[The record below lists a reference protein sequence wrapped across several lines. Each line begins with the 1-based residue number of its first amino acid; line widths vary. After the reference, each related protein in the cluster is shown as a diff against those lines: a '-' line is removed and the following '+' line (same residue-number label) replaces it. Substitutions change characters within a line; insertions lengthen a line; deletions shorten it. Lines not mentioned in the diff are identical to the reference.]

1 MNDTNR
7 NYNSEE
13 QEYNQYMAKL
23 FKKAREVSDD
33 YSKLSPVNQ
42 QKVNNVLKQYVNLEA
57 VLQFIR
63 NLSQ

>member
-1 MNDTNR
+1 MNDMNR

-23 FKKAREVSDD
+23 FKKACEVSDD
-33 YSKLSPVNQ
+33 FSKLSPVNQ
-42 QKVNNVLKQYVNLEA
+42 QRVNNALKQYVNLEA